1 MPEDGQLA
9 VPSWHLITGEYPPQ
23 PGGVSDYTQ
32 LLARALSDSGACV
45 HIWAPGTKILRSDGR
60 AIVHSLPDFGATG
73 LRSLSKGLKAVSG
86 PKRLLIQYA
95 ASALGFYGM
104 NVGFALWLASWGSD
118 EVWVHF
124 HEVAYAFAWQQRPQ
138 RNVLAA
144 VEWWMAQL
152 AAGRADRVF
161 ISIPGWRRQLGR
173 HAERAEV
180 LPIPSNIPVE
190 VRLEDIEAIRA
201 RLGPGPL
208 VGHFGTYGTLIG
220 NLLRP
225 VVADILEIA
234 RDARFLLLGRGGLEF
249 ATRLASTHPA
259 LASRLVAPGVLT
271 ANELSNH
278 LSVCDVLVQP
288 YPDGISGRRTSAMA
302 GLALGKSMVT
312 TTGHLTED
320 EWASSGAVM
329 LVPVNESNNIVSAV
343 LRLLAAPSQREA
355 LGTRARSW
363 YTEHFSIAHSLGV
376 LGCPRTS
383 DKVEPCRNA
392 H

>member
-1 MPEDGQLA
+1 MPEHGQS

-32 LLARALSDSGACV
+32 QLARALSDSGECV
-45 HIWAPGTKILRSDGR
+45 HIWAPGTKSRSDGR
-60 AIVHSLPDFGATG
+60 ATIHSLPDFGAAG
-73 LRSLSKGLKAVSG
+73 LHTLSKGLRAVPG
-86 PKRLLIQYA
+86 PRRLLIQYA

-104 NVGFALWLASWGSD
+104 NLGFAFWLASWGTD

-180 LPIPSNIPVE
+180 LPIPSNMPGE
-190 VRLEDIEAIRA
+190 VRQEDIEAIRT

-208 VGHFGTYGTLIG
+208 VGHFGTYSPLIG
-220 NLLRP
+220 DLLRP

-234 RDARFLLLGRGGLEF
+234 RDARFLLLGRGGAEF
-249 ATRLASTHPA
+249 AKKLTSTHPA
-259 LASRLVAPGVLT
+259 LGSRLVAPGALT
-271 ANELSNH
+271 ADELSIH
-278 LSVCDVLVQP
+278 LSTCDVLVQP

-302 GLALGKSMVT
+302 GLALGKAMVT

-329 LVPVNESNNIVSAV
+329 LVPVDELNHIASAV
-343 LRLLAAPSQREA
+343 ARLLAAPSQREA
-355 LGTRARSW
+355 LGKRARSW
-363 YTEHFSIAHSLGV
+363 YAEHFSIGHSLDM
-376 LGCPRTS
+376 LRFPRRS
-383 DKVEPCRNA
+383 GKVESWPSA